1 MRIMLAAC
9 AVFVVAAPL
18 RAQERV
24 DSDMIARIKAEGL
37 ERSQIMDL
45 FNTLTNVIGPR
56 LPASPQYRQ
65 AADWARDRFTA
76 WGLSNAHLEPFEFGR
91 GWTLEKLTLEMTA
104 PRYFPLIGYPEA
116 WTPSTDGVVEGT
128 PVYVGDLDADGVR
141 ALGDRLRGAIVLA
154 TEPQTEFWAEDRQQ
168 PADVDGIRPGSPR
181 GPRRATGPAVRLLQE
196 AGAAAVLRPN
206 TYKHGTIGVL
216 GSRNTQNDAVP
227 AVVMAVEHYNML
239 VRMTQAGVAPTLR
252 VEVGSRYHEEDTNG
266 YNIIAEI
273 PGTDPAV
280 RDEVVL
286 IGAHIDSWHA
296 SSGATDNADG
306 SVGVMEAMRILKAVG
321 AQPRRTI
328 RVALWDAEE
337 QGLLGSRAHVQ
348 QHYEGDANAA
358 AREKFYVYFNADPG
372 TGPIYGFYL
381 EDNAAIAPIFDAWL
395 APLRDL
401 GAKRNVLEGIG
412 STDHVTFNRAGLPGY
427 NAIND
432 YVDYDVRSRHTN
444 TDFYERVREEDLK
457 QSAIVLA
464 VFAYH
469 AAMREGP
476 LPRVEP
482 GQREP

>member
-1 MRIMLAAC
+1 
-9 AVFVVAAPL
+9 
-18 RAQERV
+18 
-24 DSDMIARIKAEGL
+24 
-37 ERSQIMDL
+37 
-45 FNTLTNVIGPR
+45 
-56 LPASPQYRQ
+56 
-65 AADWARDRFTA
+65 
-76 WGLSNAHLEPFEFGR
+76 
-91 GWTLEKLTLEMTA
+91 
-104 PRYFPLIGYPEA
+104 
-116 WTPSTDGVVEGT
+116 
-128 PVYVGDLDADGVR
+128 
-141 ALGDRLRGAIVLA
+141 
-154 TEPQTEFWAEDRQQ
+154 
-168 PADVDGIRPGSPR
+168 
-181 GPRRATGPAVRLLQE
+181 
-196 AGAAAVLRPN
+196 VLRPN